1 MNQHGTKRSHSAS
14 SVKGSSVMPLYF
26 FHLNFGQRV
35 VPDEEGVELRSR
47 SAARDEALAAV
58 RELVNPE
65 VAGSQRRWAGWFVE
79 VADEMGG
86 FFRTPIGQP
95 ALEIVTPDY
104 LAPGAEE
111 PELKPVRLAATA
123 LPVDASVRARMAEIV
138 RQRKARQQCTAQLL
152 RDNKQLRRELS
163 SIYHTCK
170 NIGVRTS
177 RLVLLARRV
186 TLAPLVAAY
195 VLATTAPTG
204 TFMW

>member
-1 MNQHGTKRSHSAS
+1 
-14 SVKGSSVMPLYF
+14 MPLYF

-35 VPDEEGVELRSR
+35 VPDEEGVELLSR

-65 VAGSQRRWAGWFVE
+65 VAGSRRRWAGWFVE

-104 LAPGAEE
+104 HAPGAEE

-138 RQRKARQQCTAQLL
+138 RQMEARHQRTAQLL
-152 RDNKQLRRELS
+152 KETDRLRRELLS
-163 SIYHTCK
+163 VCLASER
-170 NIGVRTS
+170 IGVRTK
-177 RLVLLARRV
+177 RLLSVARRV
-186 TLAPLVAAY
+186 TLAPLLAAS
-195 VLATTAPTG
+195 VLMPTAPTG
-204 TFMW
+204 TFLSTACLS